1 MFKNVFLGF
10 REDNVGGRVRVRHG
24 GGGGDGGD
32 DEGGGGGEDPPA
44 LGCTLRSSGQCTL
57 VLEKVPS
64 EGS

>member
-1 MFKNVFLGF
+1 MFLKLLPGF

-44 LGCTLRSSGQCTL
+44 LDCSVYTC
-57 VLEKVPS
+57 VC
-64 EGS
+64 GSN

>member
-10 REDNVGGRVRVRHG
+10 REDNAGGRVRDRHG

-44 LGCTLRSSGQCTL
+44 LGCTLRSSGQCAL
-57 VLEKVPS
+57 VC
-64 EGS
+64 GSN